1 MLKIHHHFFINF
13 LGLFVGTLLFASI
26 ISYITLKSV
35 VIDNNQERLKQ
46 GLDLIGLQ
54 LASAQELDSF
64 VRQAHEATKLR
75 ITVVNRDGIV
85 ISESNTDKEKMENH
99 ANRVEIMES
108 ASQPYGVSIRYSS
121 TLKTDFLYV
130 AKRTLYR
137 DYPVTLRLSTS
148 LESVM
153 KDFYKLWTKLA
164 LVFTFFVLLALMIS
178 YKMSKKIQY
187 DITQITRYL
196 DEISNNNYKAII
208 KTRFF
213 NEFLQISLLL
223 KNLVKKLQSREK
235 QKRKYTAKLRLVNK
249 QRNDILSAISHEFKN
264 PIASIMGYA
273 ETLRDDPETDVKIRT
288 KFLDKILGNGK
299 KISAMLDRLAL
310 SVKLENE
317 DLSIKPTDFD
327 LDELCQEAVANLS
340 KKYIHRNITYKGL
353 STPVHADKTMLELVI
368 VNLVDNAL
376 KYSEDDVTVTIKND
390 RLMVT
395 DKGMGI
401 EKGELDKIASKFYRV
416 SKNTW
421 DNSMG
426 LGLAI
431 VSYILKLHDTSLII
445 ESKVGKGSRFGFEIS
460 KLRK

>member
-35 VIDNNQERLKQ
+35 VINNNEERLKQ
-46 GLDLIGLQ
+46 GLDLIELQ
-54 LASAQELDSF
+54 LSAATELDSF
-64 VRQAHEATKLR
+64 VKKAHEATKLR

-85 ISESNTDKEKMENH
+85 ISESNTDKEQMENH

-108 ASQPYGVSIRYSS
+108 ASQPYGVSVRYSK
-121 TLKTDFLYV
+121 TLKTDFLYI
-130 AKRTLYR
+130 AKRTQYR

-148 LESVM
+148 LESIM
-153 KDFYKLWTKLA
+153 QGFYGLWTKLA
-164 LVFTFFVLLALMIS
+164 MVFSFFILAALMIS

-187 DITQITRYL
+187 DIAQITQYL
-196 DEISNNNYKAII
+196 DEISNNNYKAVI

-273 ETLRDDPETDVKIRT
+273 ETLRDDPDADVKIRT
-288 KFLDKILGNGK
+288 KFTDKILSNGK
-299 KISAMLDRLAL
+299 KISTMLDRLAL

-317 DLSIKPTDFD
+317 DLKIKPTDFD
-327 LDELCQEAVANLS
+327 LGELCKEAVANLS
-340 KKYIHRNITYKGL
+340 KKYIHRTITYSGEAY
-353 STPVHADKTMLELVI
+353 PVHADKTMLELVI
-368 VNLVDNAL
+368 INLVDNAL
-376 KYSEDDVTVTIKND
+376 KYSEDDVTVSIEKD
-390 RLMVT
+390 HLFIT
-395 DKGMGI
+395 DKGMGM
-401 EKGELDKIASKFYRV
+401 EAGELDKITSKFYRV

-431 VSYILKLHDTSLII
+431 VTYILKLHDTTLEIK
-445 ESKVGKGSRFGFEIS
+445 SKVGKGSRFGFNIS
-460 KLRK
+460 HLRK